1 MPKIRRRKP
10 FKRQDYD
17 IKNLELA
24 VMAVQAGLM
33 SGTHAAFHYGVPRTT
48 IHTRLAKL
56 EQLKFDFLANTPDI
70 LNVKQEETTNP
81 KNTAFEKT
89 VFIDRSSWK

>member
-1 MPKIRRRKP
+1 
-10 FKRQDYD
+10 
-17 IKNLELA
+17 
-24 VMAVQAGLM
+24 MAVQAGLM

-70 LNVKQEETTNP
+70 LNIKQEETTNP